1 MATPYAECSVIA
13 TVRGKSNIAS
23 KQIIMRFHSVCTLLL
38 LPSPVAF
45 MYYHFSCLLM
55 YSMKRFP
62 GYDNEA
68 GEFHADVHRD
78 HIFGKHVGNYMRLLQ
93 EDDEDQYKRQF
104 SQYIKNGIN
113 PDNVSGQ
120 STIVTLRDY
129 LSFQTSI
136 ISQPNRLKLDM
147 KKG

>member
-1 MATPYAECSVIA
+1 MP
-13 TVRGKSNIAS
+13 
-23 KQIIMRFHSVCTLLL
+23 H
-38 LPSPVAF
+38 
-45 MYYHFSCLLM
+45 
-55 YSMKRFP
+55 SMKRFP

-113 PDNVSGQ
+113 PDNLEEMYKTGHSAIRNDPEYKPEEKKQVKVKRWNRVKLYGQ
-120 STIVTLRDY
+120 QRNDRIKQKKEVFLKK
-129 LSFQTSI
+129 LSEGG
-136 ISQPNRLKLDM
+136 D
-147 KKG
+147 